1 MIYIYLSTY
10 IYKYIILQNKFRYDI
25 FIGMK
30 NKSKEKNILLLCVL
44 LGIVLS
50 LGIII
55 VTINYFTA
63 HNNFVAEDIVTDNVP
78 DTVEK
83 SQNQSI
89 TIITEEK
96 STLNQE
102 KSNISAAEQSSL
114 EKAIDDLINLTEME

>member
-83 SQNQSI
+83 SQNQAI

>member
-1 MIYIYLSTY
+1 MIYIYSATY

-30 NKSKEKNILLLCVL
+30 NKSKEKNILLLCVF

-50 LGIII
+50 VGIII

-63 HNNFVAEDIVTDNVP
+63 HNNFAAEDIVTDNAP

-83 SQNQSI
+83 SQNQAI

>member
-1 MIYIYLSTY
+1 MIYIYLATY

-63 HNNFVAEDIVTDNVP
+63 HNNFVAEDIVTDNAP

-83 SQNQSI
+83 SQNQAI

>member
-83 SQNQSI
+83 SQNQAI

-102 KSNISAAEQSSL
+102 NSNISAAEQSSL